1 MTIRDFLRILR
12 QRWRWLVGTL
22 LVVLIAA
29 GVSTLLQPK
38 TFEASARFYLAGRN
52 GQGTPVQ
59 RDDLATYAQV
69 VSAPAVQTVI
79 RKEAKLDSSVPV
91 VVTAQLSDTANIM
104 AVTAFSGNAQQAA
117 AVANATGPALATVA
131 PQFSQLL
138 SGAGSVTS
146 TAVQPAVV
154 PSSPA
159 SPDIKKALELAL
171 AVGLLLGIAMAL
183 LRHFMDNRV
192 RTVEDLETLVQR
204 PVLSIVP
211 RVGGGQQVVDTSDS
225 PSGAMVEAMRRLRTN
240 VKFVN
245 VTNDVPAVVV
255 TSARPGDGKTTIAAN
270 LALAMSRDGHRTVLV
285 DGDLRKPG
293 VASAMGVDG
302 SVGLTNVLVDE
313 LALKDVLAEPEP
325 TLPMFVLPSGPI
337 PPNASELLG
346 SSAMRTLFQ
355 ELVAEF
361 DFVVFDSPPL
371 LPVIDAL
378 ELEKLAGNLIL
389 VARGG
394 QVSRRELQVTLK
406 TLETV
411 DANLSGTVLNYADS
425 FSDDY
430 GYGSK
435 YGYGEEELAAKQRQN
450 AGERSGSRRS
460 RKRI

>member
-12 QRWRWLVGTL
+12 QRWTWLLGTL
-22 LVVLIAA
+22 LIVLIAA
-29 GVSTLLQPK
+29 AVSTLMQPN
-38 TFEASARFYLAGRN
+38 TYEATARFYLAGSN

-69 VSAPAVQTVI
+69 VSAPAVQKVI
-79 RKEAKLDSSVPV
+79 RSEAKLGPTVAVNVS
-91 VVTAQLSDTANIM
+91 AELSDTANIM
-104 AVTAFSGNAQQAA
+104 SVTARSSDPQQAA
-117 AVANATGPALATVA
+117 AIANATGPALAAVA

-146 TAVQPAVV
+146 TAVQPATV
-154 PSSPA
+154 PSSPT
-159 SPDIKKALELAL
+159 SPDVEKALVLAFV
-171 AVGLLLGIAMAL
+171 VGLLLGIAMAL

-192 RTVEDLETLVQR
+192 RTVEDLEALVQR

-211 RVGGGQQVVDTSDS
+211 RVGSRHKVVDTSDR

-245 VTNDVPAVVV
+245 VTNEVPAVVV

-270 LALAMSRDGHRTVLV
+270 LALAMSRDGYRTVLV

-293 VASAMGVDG
+293 VAAAVGIDG
-302 SVGLTNVLVDE
+302 TVGLTNVLVDE
-313 LALKDVLAEPEP
+313 VALKDVLVEPESS
-325 TLPMFVLPSGPI
+325 LPLFVLPAGPV

-346 SSAMRTLFQ
+346 SKAMNSLFQ
-355 ELVAEF
+355 ELVTEF
-361 DFVVFDSPPL
+361 DFIVFDSPPM
-371 LPVIDAL
+371 LPVVDAL

-406 TLETV
+406 ALETV
-411 DANLSGTVLNYADS
+411 DANLSGTVLNYADN

-430 GYGSK
+430 GYGTK
-435 YGYGEEELAAKQRQN
+435 YGYGEQ
-450 AGERSGSRRS
+450 
-460 RKRI
+460 KRTARH

>member
-1 MTIRDFLRILR
+1 MTIRDFLRIMR
-12 QRWRWLVGTL
+12 QRWRWLLGTL
-22 LVVLIAA
+22 LVVLAVAA
-29 GVSTLLQPK
+29 VSTLMQPK
-38 TFEASARFYLAGRN
+38 TYEASARFYLAGSN

-69 VSAPAVQTVI
+69 VSAPAVQKVI
-79 RKEAKLDSSVPV
+79 RQQAKLGPSVPV
-91 VVTAQLSDTANIM
+91 TVSATLSDTANIM
-104 AVTAFSGNAQQAA
+104 TATASSGSAQEAA
-117 AVANATGPALATVA
+117 AIANATGPALAAVA

-146 TAVQPAVV
+146 TAVQPAEV
-154 PSSPA
+154 PASPA
-159 SPDIKKALELAL
+159 SPDLKKALELAL
-171 AVGLLLGIAMAL
+171 AVGLLLGVAMAL

-211 RVGGGQQVVDTSDS
+211 RVGGGHRVVDTSDH

-255 TSARPGDGKTTIAAN
+255 TSARPGDGKTTVAAN
-270 LALAMSRDGHRTVLV
+270 LALAMARDGYRTVLV

-293 VASAMGVDG
+293 VGSAIGIDG
-302 SVGLTNVLVDE
+302 SVGLTNVLVHE
-313 LALKDVLAEPEP
+313 VGLKDVLVEPEP
-325 TLPMFVLPSGPI
+325 SLPLFVLPAGPV

-346 SSAMRTLFQ
+346 SSAMQGLFQ

-361 DFVVFDSPPL
+361 DFVVFDSPPM
-371 LPVIDAL
+371 LPVVDAL
-378 ELEKLAGNLIL
+378 ELEKLTGNLIL

-394 QVSRRELQVTLK
+394 QVSRRELQITLK
-406 TLETV
+406 ALETV
-411 DANLSGTVLNYADS
+411 DANLSGTVLNYADH

-435 YGYGEEELAAKQRQN
+435 YGYGEQEMAA
-450 AGERSGSRRS
+450 SGRTRSRRS
-460 RKRI
+460 DKRG

>member
-1 MTIRDFLRILR
+1 MTIRDFLRIMR
-12 QRWRWLVGTL
+12 QRWRWLLGTL
-22 LVVLIAA
+22 LVVLAA
-29 GVSTLLQPK
+29 AAVSTLMQPK
-38 TFEASARFYLAGRN
+38 TYEASARFYLAGSN

-69 VSAPAVQTVI
+69 VSAPAVQDVI
-79 RKEAKLDSSVPV
+79 RKEAKVGSAVPV
-91 VVTAQLSDTANIM
+91 NVTATLSDTANIM
-104 AVTAFSGNAQQAA
+104 TVTATSGSAQEAA
-117 AVANATGPALATVA
+117 AIANATGPALAAVA

-146 TAVQPAVV
+146 TAVQPATV
-154 PSSPA
+154 PSAPA
-159 SPDIKKALELAL
+159 SPDVRKTVELAL
-171 AVGLLLGIAMAL
+171 AVGLLLGVAMAL

-211 RVGGGQQVVDTSDS
+211 RVGGGRRVVDASGNA
-225 PSGAMVEAMRRLRTN
+225 SGAMVEAMRRLRTN

-255 TSARPGDGKTTIAAN
+255 TSARPGDGKTTVAAN
-270 LALAMSRDGHRTVLV
+270 LALAMSRDGYRTVLV

-293 VASAMGVDG
+293 VASAVGIDG
-302 SVGLTNVLVDE
+302 SVGLTNVLVHDV
-313 LALKDVLAEPEP
+313 ALKDVLVEPEP
-325 TLPMFVLPSGPI
+325 ALPLFVLPAGPV

-346 SSAMRTLFQ
+346 SSEMHNLFQ

-361 DFVVFDSPPL
+361 DFIVFDSPPM
-371 LPVIDAL
+371 LPVVDAL
-378 ELEKLAGNLIL
+378 ELEKLAGTLIL

-406 TLETV
+406 ALETV

-430 GYGSK
+430 GYGGK
-435 YGYGEEELAAKQRQN
+435 YGYGEDLAASGPESGR
-450 AGERSGSRRS
+450 GGSRRAG
-460 RKRI
+460 KRG

>member
-1 MTIRDFLRILR
+1 MTIRDFLRIMR
-12 QRWRWLVGTL
+12 QRWRWLLGTL
-22 LVVLIAA
+22 LIVLIAA
-29 GVSTLLQPK
+29 AVSTMLQPK
-38 TFEASARFYLAGRN
+38 TYEASARFYLAGSN

-69 VSAPAVQTVI
+69 VSAPAVQEVI
-79 RKEAKLDSSVPV
+79 RKQAKVGP
-91 VVTAQLSDTANIM
+91 TAAVNVNATLSDTANIM
-104 AVTAFSGNAQQAA
+104 TGTASSGSAQEAA
-117 AVANATGPALATVA
+117 AIANATGPALAAVA

-146 TAVQPAVV
+146 TAVQPATV

-159 SPDIKKALELAL
+159 SPDIKRTLELAF
-171 AVGLLLGIAMAL
+171 AVGLLLGVAMAL

-192 RTVEDLETLVQR
+192 RTVEDLEALVQR

-211 RVGGGQQVVDTSDS
+211 RVGSGQRVVDTSDS

-255 TSARPGDGKTTIAAN
+255 TSARPGDGKTTVAAN
-270 LALAMSRDGHRTVLV
+270 LALAMSRDGHRTLLV

-293 VASAMGVDG
+293 VASAVGIDG
-302 SVGLTNVLVDE
+302 SVGLTNVLVHE
-313 LALKDVLAEPEP
+313 LALKDVLVEPEP
-325 TLPMFVLPSGPI
+325 SLPLFVLPAGPV

-346 SSAMRTLFQ
+346 SAAMRNLFQ

-361 DFVVFDSPPL
+361 DFVVFDSPPM
-371 LPVIDAL
+371 LPVVDAL

-406 TLETV
+406 ALETV

-430 GYGSK
+430 GYGHK
-435 YGYGEEELAAKQRQN
+435 YGYGEQPPAARGQ
-450 AGERSGSRRS
+450 SRRTG
-460 RKRI
+460 KRG